1 MRIMTSTNSTQSAH
15 PRLPAL
21 ARWALFWTL
30 FIGAGALLGVG
41 MMWINPDAFGMAPL
55 LWQMQDHLPLIG
67 GWIASFALPGVFLL
81 VVIGVPNFVG
91 AVLIWRRHK
100 IAPWWAMACG
110 IILVCW
116 ILLQLLVVFGPN
128 PTSVVYLVFG
138 LAQLVM
144 AAFWVRQGPRPI

>member
-1 MRIMTSTNSTQSAH
+1 
-15 PRLPAL
+15 L

-41 MMWINPDAFGMAPL
+41 MMWINPDAMGMTPL
-55 LWQMQDHLPLIG
+55 LPRIQDRLPLIG
-67 GWIASFALPGVFLL
+67 GWFTSFALPGVFLL
-81 VVIGVPNFVG
+81 VVIGLPNLAG
-91 AVLIWRRHK
+91 AVLIGRRHR
-100 IAPWWAMACG
+100 IARWWALACG

-128 PTSVVYLVFG
+128 PTSAAYLVFG

-144 AAFWVRQGPRPI
+144 AAFWVKKADAHR